1 LTWVN
6 ASLAPAHQD
15 EAAIHAREPP
25 MPQLYEL
32 RSDLEARRCALNA
45 RLDRLQQPPR
55 LGLRPPRSD
64 RSIDTERELRR
75 ELRAVLESLYRLAA
89 GGSDLG
95 PIQRTQGERRSH

>member
-1 LTWVN
+1 
-6 ASLAPAHQD
+6 
-15 EAAIHAREPP
+15 
-25 MPQLYEL
+25 MPELYEN

-45 RLDRLQQPPR
+45 RLDRFLKPPRRGLQPPR
-55 LGLRPPRSD
+55 SERS
-64 RSIDTERELRR
+64 SDTERELRR